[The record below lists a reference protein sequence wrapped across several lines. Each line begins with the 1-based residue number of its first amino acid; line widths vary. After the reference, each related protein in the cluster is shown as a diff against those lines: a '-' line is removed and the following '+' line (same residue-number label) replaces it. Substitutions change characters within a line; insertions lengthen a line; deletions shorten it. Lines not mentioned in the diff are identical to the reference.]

1 MKQIGA
7 ALVDVGVLLVP
18 ENVAAFG
25 IEEDDALRQDI
36 ERFAQPR
43 IRLFGIGDRG
53 LGFAA
58 GERKRAVVTV
68 DRDRTRAARLRR
80 RGAFFDFCER
90 SARRRDM

>member
-1 MKQIGA
+1 MEQIGA

-43 IRLFGIGDRG
+43 IGLFGIRDRG

-58 GERKRAVVTV
+58 GERERGVVTV
-68 DRDRTRAARLRR
+68 DRAIRRALAAARSV
-80 RGAFFDFCER
+80 F
-90 SARRRDM
+90 